1 METKAK
7 IWPRKLARQMARARL
22 DRMGVTGYNKE
33 PTVLGKKTHSRFA
46 RSWQELAMQA
56 RAEAMAREA
65 ARRKKAAQR

>member
-7 IWPRKLARQMARARL
+7 IWPRRLARQMARARL
-22 DRMGVTGYNKE
+22 DKMGATGYNKE
-33 PTVLGKKTHSRFA
+33 PIVMGKKTRSRFA
-46 RSWQELAMQA
+46 RSWKELAVQA